1 MIVNWPT
8 YLVKYIAMSL
18 ISSRMT
24 SEISGYIEYN
34 YPTEHILT
42 QYKMNETF
50 FEMYNNRLDVAL
62 VDPKLR
68 LYIIYFLL

>member
-1 MIVNWPT
+1 M
-8 YLVKYIAMSL
+8 VKYIAIIL

-34 YPTEHILT
+34 YPTEQNISKHNIKWMRLSLRC
-42 QYKMNETF
+42 
-50 FEMYNNRLDVAL
+50 NNRLDVAL

-68 LYIIYFLL
+68 LYITYFLPWNFPLH

>member
-8 YLVKYIAMSL
+8 YLVEYIAMIL

-34 YPTEHILT
+34 YPTEHI
-42 QYKMNETF
+42 
-50 FEMYNNRLDVAL
+50 
-62 VDPKLR
+62 
-68 LYIIYFLL
+68 

>member
-8 YLVKYIAMSL
+8 YLVKYIAMIL

-24 SEISGYIEYN
+24 SKISGYIEYN
-34 YPTEHILT
+34 HPTEHIKT

-50 FEMYNNRLDVAL
+50 FEM
-62 VDPKLR
+62 
-68 LYIIYFLL
+68 

>member
-8 YLVKYIAMSL
+8 YLVKYIAMIL

-34 YPTEHILT
+34 YPTEHIST

-50 FEMYNNRLDVAL
+50 FEM
-62 VDPKLR
+62 
-68 LYIIYFLL
+68 